1 MVRKLAVRKVL
12 RVAREL
18 HFVNVIVTASLA
30 LAILGFLLYAF
41 YTSSS
46 VVLMEGFIW
55 LIEALSFFSL
65 MIALRIAASRAAFY
79 GARYEIFRV
88 ESFAVV
94 LVSLVAAGITSFNIF
109 HTLRILAQNLGGET
123 PIEVSAYLLGSA
135 VTSYIMSSRCKKV
148 LEVRKVF
155 VLTAKTIEEKL
166 RLDVAFEAGAGIA
179 VIISNVFNMP
189 LIESMVALA
198 MGFYVLMGVALI
210 AREAFLNLI
219 GIGSRELVARTRR
232 NVLNV
237 VKSVSR
243 FRVRKLLVETFG
255 SFAEIEL
262 WLEAPP
268 NMTLSR
274 AHRHAVSIAREIV
287 LRVPEVIRA
296 LVLIVPQSSTQ
307 LSVSRHSY
315 YRRLPRKARRVDRT
329 RSREQV
335 ASRSGDEVR
344 ENGVSEIQSA

>member
-12 RVAREL
+12 RVTREL
-18 HFVNVIVTASLA
+18 HFVNVIVTVSLA

-46 VVLMEGFIW
+46 VVLMEGFVW
-55 LIEALSFFSL
+55 LVEALSFFSL

-109 HTLRILAQNLGGET
+109 HTLEVLARNVGVET

-135 VTSYIMSSRCKKV
+135 ATSYVMSSRCKKV
-148 LEVRKVF
+148 LEARKVF

-166 RLDVAFEAGAGIA
+166 RLDVVFEAGAGMA
-179 VIISNVFNMP
+179 IILSNVLDMP
-189 LIESMVALA
+189 LIEGVAALA
-198 MGFYVLMGVALI
+198 MGFYVLMGVTLI
-210 AREAFLNLI
+210 ARDAFLNLI

-237 VKSVSR
+237 VKNATQ
-243 FRVRKLLVETFG
+243 FKVRKLLIETFG

-274 AHRHAVSIAREIV
+274 AHRHAVSVAREIV

-296 LVLIVPQSSTQ
+296 LVIIVPQSSARLGISQ
-307 LSVSRHSY
+307 HSY

-329 RSREQV
+329 AYREQA
-335 ASRSGDEVR
+335 ASRSGDEAR
-344 ENGVSEIQSA
+344 GGSASGARSA